1 TVNGEDLALVSDHA
15 FECPMCAPWENQVI
29 SLTGQ
34 YKGRVSVQHATR
46 EDQTVTVNVK
56 GTLEEAK
63 QAGLYHPNC
72 GHTMRLFLPGITR
85 QARPQHD

>member
-1 TVNGEDLALVSDHA
+1 
-15 FECPMCAPWENQVI
+15 
-29 SLTGQ
+29 

-85 QARPQHD
+85 QARPQHDPARYEASQKQRALEREIRKQ